1 MEVEYRSKRI
11 EKICTDASYA
21 EKKYSREM
29 AEKIQSRVDQIK
41 SLDTVEQMIQF
52 RVGRCHQLKGNRRNQ
67 FAVDLVGAYRLV
79 FEKKGSQ
86 VQIALITEIV
96 DYH

>member
-21 EKKYSREM
+21 EKKYGWEM
-29 AEKIQSRVDQIK
+29 AEKIQARVDQIIAA
-41 SLDTVEQMIQF
+41 DTVEQMIQF
-52 RVGRCHQLKGNRRNQ
+52 NIGRCHPLKGDRKDQ
-67 FAVDLVGAYRLV
+67 YAVKLVGAYRLV